1 VEFEKPPKKR
11 GAGKTVL
18 IVDDNAVIRKLIAEA
33 FMSDGFQT
41 CVGAENGR
49 HALELATQLKP
60 DVVTLDLSMPLMN
73 GLLAASEMR
82 KVLPTAPIILFS
94 VYGSTLS
101 RTDVSGAGISLVLSK
116 DTPLSTLLDK
126 VHNLLRQ

>member
-1 VEFEKPPKKR
+1 VEFEKNPKKR

-41 CVGAENGR
+41 CVGAENGK
-49 HALELATQLKP
+49 HALEPATQLKP
-60 DVVTLDLSMPLMN
+60 DLVTLDLSMPIMN

-82 KVLPTAPIILFS
+82 KILPSAPIILFS
-94 VYGSTLS
+94 MYGDTLS
-101 RTDVSGAGISLVLSK
+101 KTDVSGAGISLVLSK
-116 DTPLSTLLDK
+116 GTPLSRLLDK
-126 VHNLLRQ
+126 VHELFCQ